1 MSKVKNG
8 IGVITSNIY
17 VFLKK
22 VMGTRINTR
31 SVSLI
36 SMRSSVGTERGGK
49 ISIGFRSALSPYSK
63 LSADGGMIRVGDK
76 CFINRNC
83 LIAAHEKIDIGNDVT
98 IGPGTYIYDHDH
110 DGKDGYIT
118 KPVKIGNNV
127 WIGAGCIILK
137 GVMIG
142 DNAVIAAGAVV
153 TKNVDADTTIYQ
165 KRTTVTMERKGNG

>member
-1 MSKVKNG
+1 
-8 IGVITSNIY
+8 
-17 VFLKK
+17 
-22 VMGTRINTR
+22 
-31 SVSLI
+31 
-36 SMRSSVGTERGGK
+36 
-49 ISIGFRSALSPYSK
+49 
-63 LSADGGMIRVGDK
+63 MIRVGDK

-165 KRTTVTMERKGNG
+165 KRTTVTMERKVNG